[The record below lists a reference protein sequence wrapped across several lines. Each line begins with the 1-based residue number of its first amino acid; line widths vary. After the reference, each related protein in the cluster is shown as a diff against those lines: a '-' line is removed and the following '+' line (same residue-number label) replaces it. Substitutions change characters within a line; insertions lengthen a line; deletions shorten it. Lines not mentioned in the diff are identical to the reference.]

1 MKKIK
6 IIFTSITLLCSLT
19 QVAYAEDKKN
29 YAEIGYGWVAYEEA
43 GWKLVPRIV
52 NFTLGTKVHENIA
65 LEGMGAIGVW
75 ESSMGGVTL
84 KVDSVFGAYVKPLVN
99 LGENA
104 ELFGKL
110 GFTRVSLTASSSV
123 ASASNSESD
132 FSYGG
137 GAAYKFD
144 SSTALVVSYMVYYDK
159 HVSRIFGASTGLRF
173 DF

>member
-6 IIFTSITLLCSLT
+6 IIFASVTLLCSIT

-29 YAEIGYGWVAYEEA
+29 YAEIGYGWAAYEQA
-43 GWKLVPRIV
+43 GWRLVPRIV

-65 LEGMGAIGVW
+65 IEGMGAFGVSD
-75 ESSMGGVTL
+75 SSIGGVTL
-84 KVDSVFGAYVKPLVN
+84 KVNSAFGAYVKPFVN

-110 GFTRVSLTASSSV
+110 GFTRVSGTASTSFASASSSD
-123 ASASNSESD
+123 SGL
-132 FSYGG
+132 SYGG

-144 SSTALVVSYMVYYDK
+144 STTALVVSYMVYYDK
-159 HVSRIFGASTGLRF
+159 DGVRIYGASTGLRF
-173 DF
+173 GF